1 MVKFYLSIFMVIALI
16 TTFVIGTNTYYYEL
30 DSNYSFIYFS
40 WSKMQYRKL
49 FYESMSIT
57 NN

>member
-40 WSKMQYRKL
+40 
-49 FYESMSIT
+49 
-57 NN
+57 